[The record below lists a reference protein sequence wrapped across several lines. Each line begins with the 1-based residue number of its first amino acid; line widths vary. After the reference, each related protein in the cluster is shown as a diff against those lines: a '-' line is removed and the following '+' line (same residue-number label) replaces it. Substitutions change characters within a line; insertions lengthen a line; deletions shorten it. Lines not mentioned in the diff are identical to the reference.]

1 VTGAEFT
8 PEQRARADRIDAAPP
23 APESLRETMA
33 RAIHVAHC
41 QFCSTPTYRDR
52 QAADAALAVLRG
64 DVMDR

>member
-1 VTGAEFT
+1 VSGAEFT
-8 PEQRARADRIDAAPP
+8 AAEQARADAIDAAPP

-52 QAADAALAVLRG
+52 LAADAALAVLRG
-64 DVMDR
+64 EVMDR